1 MLLKKRESSMS
12 ALNTDLLKRAEAILR
27 QDPIV
32 AENVR
37 WHDASITLVCDA
49 KRWTFEVRE
58 GCITLE
64 PDEHPREQPEILIRG
79 QSEDWRPLLKGMQG
93 GLHRAF
99 RHKLLAF
106 EGDAVAMLTLWKTVW
121 RVGESISLASKE
133 E

>member
-1 MLLKKRESSMS
+1 MLPKKRGSSMT

-27 QDPIV
+27 RDPVV

-58 GCITLE
+58 GQITLE
-64 PDEHPREQPEILIRG
+64 ANERPREQPEILIRG
-79 QSEDWRPLLKGMQG
+79 RSEDWQPLLRGMQG